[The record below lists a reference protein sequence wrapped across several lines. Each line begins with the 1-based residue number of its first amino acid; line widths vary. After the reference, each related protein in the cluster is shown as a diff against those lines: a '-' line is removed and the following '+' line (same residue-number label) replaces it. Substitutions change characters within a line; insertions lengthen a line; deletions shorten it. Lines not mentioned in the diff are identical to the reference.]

1 MKFRL
6 VEEKEFFGRNH
17 KKDSLKQSNG
27 ANEASSS
34 CADCSRVCASD
45 LRLNTKGFPKRIDR

>member
-6 VEEKEFFGRNH
+6 VEEKEFFGRNR

-27 ANEASSS
+27 ANEATSS
-34 CADCSRVCASD
+34 CADCSRVCVSD
-45 LRLNTKGFPKRIDR
+45 LRMKTNRIPRKN

>member
-17 KKDSLKQSNG
+17 KKDSLKQRDG
-27 ANEASSS
+27 AKEAASS

-45 LRLNTKGFPKRIDR
+45 LRLKTNRIPRKD

>member
-6 VEEKEFFGRNH
+6 VEEKEFFGRNL
-17 KKDSLKQSNG
+17 KKDSLKQRDG
-27 ANEASSS
+27 AKEATSS

-45 LRLNTKGFPKRIDR
+45 LRLKTKGFPKRIDR